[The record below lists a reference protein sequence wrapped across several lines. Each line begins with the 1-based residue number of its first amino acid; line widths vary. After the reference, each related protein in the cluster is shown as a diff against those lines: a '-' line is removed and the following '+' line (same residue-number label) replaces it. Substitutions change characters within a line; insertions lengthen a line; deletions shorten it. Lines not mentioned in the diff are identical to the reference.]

1 MYRLHLFSN
10 PIFTIYIYVYVYMY
24 LCIYYVHLSIWI
36 PYIIHPFQELHG
48 LSALLQA
55 LEHLRSSPFAT
66 KAALISLRT
75 SARARWNE
83 VEAQDAFQVIRVP
96 RMDMMDMA
104 ILRLA
109 RWGKWE
115 NLGILDI
122 FFLGEE
128 TYWLDI

>member
-1 MYRLHLFSN
+1 MYICIS
-10 PIFTIYIYVYVYMY
+10 YVR
-24 LCIYYVHLSIWI
+24 LSIWI
-36 PYIIHPFQELHG
+36 PYILHPFQELHG

-104 ILRLA
+104 IWVCLKIGYIPNYSHLI
-109 RWGKWE
+109 
-115 NLGILDI
+115 GIMI
-122 FFLGEE
+122 INH
-128 TYWLDI
+128 WV

>member
-1 MYRLHLFSN
+1 
-10 PIFTIYIYVYVYMY
+10 
-24 LCIYYVHLSIWI
+24 
-36 PYIIHPFQELHG
+36 LHG

-104 ILRLA
+104 IWVCLKIGYIPNYSHLI
-109 RWGKWE
+109 
-115 NLGILDI
+115 GIMI
-122 FFLGEE
+122 INH
-128 TYWLDI
+128 WV